1 MNIDKEQIKHIAD
14 LANLT
19 ISDDELEKYT
29 QEMSSIVGFANE
41 LNELDTEN
49 VEITTSILGEY
60 NIFREDEL
68 KESFDNSELLKNAPE
83 SQDGMFKIPK
93 VIGG

>member
-49 VEITTSILGEY
+49 VDITTSILGEY

>member
-29 QEMSSIVGFANE
+29 KEMSSIVGFANE

-49 VEITTSILGEY
+49 VDITTSILGEY

>member
-1 MNIDKEQIKHIAD
+1 MKIEKEQIQHIAD

-19 ISDDELEKYT
+19 ITDEELEKYT
-29 QEMSSIVGFANE
+29 LDMSNMVDFATQ

-49 VEITTSILGEY
+49 IDVTTSILGEF
-60 NIFREDEL
+60 NIFRKDEL
-68 KESFDNSELLKNAPE
+68 KQSFDTHELLKNAPE

>member
-1 MNIDKEQIKHIAD
+1 MKIDKEQIKHIAD

-19 ISDDELEKYT
+19 INDEQLEKYT
-29 QEMSSIVGFANE
+29 QDMSDIVNFATQ

-49 VEITTSILGEY
+49 IDVTTSILGEF
-60 NIFREDEL
+60 NIFRKDEL
-68 KESFDNSELLKNAPE
+68 KESFDTEELLKNAPE

>member
-68 KESFDNSELLKNAPE
+68 KQSFDNSELLKNAPE

>member
-19 ISDDELEKYT
+19 INENELDKYT
-29 QEMSSIVGFANE
+29 EDMSNMVEFATK

-49 VEITTSILGEY
+49 VEITTSILGEF

-68 KESFDNSELLKNAPE
+68 KESFDNQELLKNAPA

>member
-1 MNIDKEQIKHIAD
+1 MNIDREQIKHIAD

-19 ISDDELEKYT
+19 INENELDKYT
-29 QEMSSIVGFANE
+29 NDMSNIVEFATK

-49 VEITTSILGEY
+49 VEITTSILGEF

-68 KESFDNSELLKNAPE
+68 KESFDNQELLKNAPA